1 MATPHGVKEQDT
13 KKKTTT
19 KKKQKE
25 APLVSGSRGEKR
37 RENN

>member
-13 KKKTTT
+13 KKKQQQ
-19 KKKQKE
+19 KKQKE